1 MKFTSKRPAVGTV
14 LGISMLLV
22 AATPSA
28 SLALSGPT
36 ATASSPAPFPASAS
50 VPAFPADSTSTGA
63 AAATGGQRW
72 IPLVT
77 GDRIAV
83 NAKGEIVGARPAK
96 GREGIPIRV
105 ESRDGHTYALPD
117 DARDLVRSGRVDR
130 RLFDITTLSSPAYA
144 DRRDLRLIVMYDAA
158 RPAARTALRTAGG
171 AEVRRTLPSVNADAV
186 AASADGTAELW
197 SAVTE
202 GSADAGK
209 RTVAPG
215 IASVWLDSVVQASL
229 DRSVPQIGAPEAWA
243 AGFDG
248 TRTRIAVLDSGVDT
262 THPDLAGQVVAEKNF
277 SDAPDTGDHYGHG
290 THVASITAG
299 TGAKS
304 GGVYKGVAPGA
315 RLLNGK
321 VLGDSGS
328 GSMSQIIAGM
338 EWAVAEKADVV
349 NLSLGGYDSP
359 EVDPAEAAVNR
370 LSAESGALF
379 VIAAG
384 NNGEQGAGTVGSP
397 GSADAA
403 LTVGA
408 VDKQDKLAPFSST
421 GPRAGDG
428 GIKPDLTAPGVAI
441 GAAAAHDSYL
451 ASVAPSVA
459 DGYIALNGTSM
470 ATPHVA
476 GAAAILAQQH
486 PDWTGDDI
494 KDALVSST
502 TPGGY
507 TAFEQ
512 GSGRVDL
519 RKAIKQ
525 TVVAR
530 ETSLNYG
537 VAQWP
542 HTDDQPVTKDLT
554 YRNSGDAPVTLKLT
568 VDATGPD
575 GNPAP
580 GGMFTAD
587 EQVTVPAHG
596 EATVKVTADTR
607 LGGDTTGAF
616 TGRVTATGDGQTVG
630 TALAVER
637 ESEKYTVTVK
647 ALDRMGKPAPAPAW
661 DAQLQSLTGPSR
673 GSNIA
678 LAGDTHSVR
687 VPKGRYFLNSMVRVD
702 PEGSYDKG
710 GDWFNQPNLVVD
722 KDTTVT
728 VDARTAKALDITVPD
743 RSAQPVLGYFSAGIE
758 MPDGFGTRYGVFT
771 NSLAQYRTGH
781 LGPKAAAG
789 DLLTQQLMTTF
800 STGTGGHDEYHLVYQ
815 PTGDRY
821 LTGFTH
827 HAKAREFAEVT
838 TKLGAPAKGKFGF
851 VTPVTEGGAGLGTV
865 HALPYT
871 GTLHLFSGNPSW
883 QLGFMQTDAN
893 DSYESS
899 YDALPRTFK
908 PGRSYEHVFNVGVF
922 GPDLPEDAGL
932 VGFIRA
938 DEAIDGRLPL
948 FSDSEGNTSDNNA
961 PVESARTSL
970 YRNGELVST
979 SIYPMDVFYIAEN
992 ERADYRVT
1000 VSVNRG
1006 AVADVSTS
1014 MTASWTFS
1022 SEFAPGITK
1031 LPTSV
1036 VRFTPVLS
1044 LDSTGKAG
1052 AKVWVPVTV
1061 RGTAA
1066 GGNLKSLS
1074 VWASYDQGAHWQK
1087 LSVRDGRVRVTNPK
1101 AGGSV
1106 SFKAQAVDKQGNTVD
1121 ETIVDAYRTK

>member
-1 MKFTSKRPAVGTV
+1 
-14 LGISMLLV
+14 MLVV
-22 AATPSA
+22 AANPSA
-28 SLALSGPT
+28 SLAFATPAS
-36 ATASSPAPFPASAS
+36 TASSATPFSAS
-50 VPAFPADSTSTGA
+50 VSAFGTASEIEGTPTGTA
-63 AAATGGQRW
+63 VHRW
-72 IPLVT
+72 IPLIT

-83 NAKGEIVGARPAK
+83 NAKGEIVAARLAK
-96 GREGIPIRV
+96 GREGIAIRV
-105 ESRDGHTYALPD
+105 ETRDGHTYAMPD
-117 DARDLVRSGRVDR
+117 DARALVQSGQVDR
-130 RLFDITTLSSPAYA
+130 RLFDITTLSAPAYA
-144 DRRDLRLIVMYDAA
+144 HRHDLRLIVMYDAA
-158 RPAARTALRTAGG
+158 GPAARTALRSTGG
-171 AEVRRTLPSVNADAV
+171 AEVRRTLSSVNADAV
-186 AASADGTAELW
+186 AAPANGTAELW
-197 SAVTE
+197 SAVTN
-202 GSADAGK
+202 GSADDMK

-215 IASVWLDSVVQASL
+215 IASVWLDSLVQASL
-229 DRSVPQIGAPEAWA
+229 DKSVPQIGGPDAWA

-248 TRTRIAVLDSGVDT
+248 TGTRIAVLDTGIDT
-262 THPDLAGQVVAEKNF
+262 SHPDLAGQVVAENNF
-277 SDAPDTGDHYGHG
+277 SESPDAEDRHGHG
-290 THVASITAG
+290 THVASTAAG

-304 GGVYKGVAPGA
+304 GGTYKGVAPGA
-315 RLLNGK
+315 HILNGK
-321 VLGDSGS
+321 VLGDNGS

-349 NLSLGGYDSP
+349 NLSLGTYDSP
-359 EVDPAEAAVNR
+359 EIDPAEAAVNR

-408 VDKQDKLAPFSST
+408 VDKQDRLASFSST
-421 GPRAGDG
+421 GPRAGDS

-451 ASVAPSVA
+451 AGVAPAVA

-470 ATPHVA
+470 ATPHIA
-476 GAAAILAQQH
+476 GAAAILVQQH

-530 ETSLNYG
+530 ETSLSYG

-542 HTDDQPVTKDLT
+542 HTDDQPLTKELT
-554 YRNSGDAPVTLKLT
+554 YHNSGDSPVTLKLT
-568 VDATGPD
+568 VDANGPD

-580 GGMFTAD
+580 GAMFTTD
-587 EQVTVPAHG
+587 DQVTVPAHG

-616 TGRVTATGDGQTVG
+616 TGRITAVGDGQTVG
-630 TALAVER
+630 TALAVDR
-637 ESEKYTVTVK
+637 ESERYTVTVK
-647 ALDRMGKPAPAPAW
+647 TLDRKGNPAPAPAW
-661 DAQLQSLTGPSR
+661 DAQLQGLSGPAK
-673 GSNIA
+673 GTNTV
-678 LAGDTHSVR
+678 LGGNTHSVR

-702 PEGSYDKG
+702 PEGSYDQG
-710 GDWFNQPNLVVD
+710 GDWFNQPSLDVT

-728 VDARTAKALDITVPD
+728 VDARTAKPLDITVPD
-743 RSAQPVLGYFSAGIE
+743 RSAQPVLGFFSAGIE
-758 MPDGFGTRYGVFT
+758 LPDGFGTRYGVFT
-771 NSLAQYRTGH
+771 GSLAKYRTGH

-789 DLLTQQLMTTF
+789 DRLTQQLMTTF
-800 STGTGGHDEYHLVYQ
+800 STGVNGHDEYHLVYQ

-827 HAKAREFAEVT
+827 HAKSREFAKVQV
-838 TKLGAPAKGKFGF
+838 KLGAPARGKFGF
-851 VTPVTEGGAGLGTV
+851 VTPTTEGGAGLGTV

-871 GTLHLFSGNPSW
+871 GTMHLLSGNTSW
-883 QLGFMQTDAN
+883 ELGFMQVDAN
-893 DSYESS
+893 DTYESDYAAPARS
-899 YDALPRTFK
+899 FK

-922 GPDLPEDAGL
+922 GPDLPEGAGL
-932 VGFIRA
+932 LRA

-948 FSDSEGNTSDNNA
+948 FSDSEGNISNNNS
-961 PVESARTSL
+961 PIESARTSL
-970 YRNGELVST
+970 YRNGELVNT

-992 ERADYRVT
+992 ERADYRLT
-1000 VSVNRG
+1000 VSVKRG
-1006 AVADVSTS
+1006 TVADVSSS

-1036 VRFTPVLS
+1036 VRFTPALS
-1044 LDSTGKAG
+1044 LDNTGKAR
-1052 AKVWVPVTV
+1052 AKVRVPVTV
-1061 RGTAA
+1061 SGSAA
-1066 GGNLKSLS
+1066 GRNLKSLS
-1074 VWASYDQGAHWQK
+1074 VWASYDKGAHWQK
-1087 LSVRDGRVRVTNPK
+1087 LSVRDGRVLVTNPK

-1121 ETIVDAYRTK
+1121 ETIVDAYLTK

>member
-1 MKFTSKRPAVGTV
+1 MKFTSKRPAFGTV

-22 AATPSA
+22 AATSSA
-28 SLALSGPT
+28 SLALAAPT
-36 ATASSPAPFPASAS
+36 GTASSAAQLSASAS
-50 VPAFPADSTSTGA
+50 AFGTGPEIKGA
-63 AAATGGQRW
+63 SAGAGVQRW
-72 IPLVT
+72 IPLIT

-83 NAKGEIVGARPAK
+83 DAKGEIVAARPAE
-96 GREGIPIRV
+96 GREDIPIRV
-105 ESRDGHTYALPD
+105 ETRDGHTYALPD

-130 RLFDITTLSSPAYA
+130 RLFDITTLSTPAYA
-144 DRRDLRLIVMYDAA
+144 DRHDLRLIVMYDAA
-158 RPAARTALRTAGG
+158 RPAARSALRAAGG
-171 AEVRRTLPSVNADAV
+171 AKVERTLPSVNADAV
-186 AASADGTAELW
+186 AAPADGSAELW
-197 SAVTE
+197 AAVTS
-202 GSADAGK
+202 GSADAMK
-209 RTVAPG
+209 RSVASG

-229 DRSVPQIGAPEAWA
+229 DKSVPQIGGPEAWA

-248 TRTRIAVLDSGVDT
+248 TGTRIAVLDTGVDT
-262 THPDLAGQVVAEKNF
+262 THPDLAGQVVAEQNF
-277 SDAPDTGDHYGHG
+277 SDSPDTEDRFGHG
-290 THVASITAG
+290 THVASTTAG

-304 GGVYKGVAPGA
+304 GGTYKGVAPGA

-359 EVDPAEAAVNR
+359 EIDPAEEAVNR
-370 LSAESGALF
+370 LSAESGTLF

-421 GPRAGDG
+421 GPRVGDG

-451 ASVAPSVA
+451 STVAPSVA

-476 GAAAILAQQH
+476 GAAAILVQQH
-486 PDWTGDDI
+486 PDWTGEDI

-507 TAFEQ
+507 TPFEQ

-519 RKAIKQ
+519 RNAIKQ

-530 ETSLNYG
+530 QTSLSFG
-537 VAQWP
+537 LAQWP
-542 HTDDQPVTKDLT
+542 HTDDQPLTKDLT
-554 YRNSGDAPVTLKLT
+554 YRNTGSAPVTLKLT

-616 TGRVTATGDGQTVG
+616 TGRITAAGEGQTVG
-630 TALAVER
+630 TALAVDR
-637 ESEKYTVTVK
+637 ESEMYTVTVK
-647 ALDRMGKPAPAPAW
+647 TLDRKGKPAPAPAW
-661 DAQLQSLTGPSR
+661 DAQLQGLEGPAKGAS
-673 GSNIA
+673 A
-678 LAGDTHSVR
+678 VLYGDTYSVR
-687 VPKGRYFLNSMVRVD
+687 LPKGRYFLNSMVRVD
-702 PEGSYDKG
+702 PEGTNSQG
-710 GDWFNQPNLVVD
+710 GDWFNQPNLDVT
-722 KDTTVT
+722 KDTVVT
-728 VDARTAKALDITVPD
+728 VDARTAKPLDITVPD
-743 RSAQPVLGYFSAGIE
+743 RSAQHIFGHFSAGIE
-758 MPDGFGTRYGVFT
+758 LPDGYNTLYGVFT
-771 NSLAQYRTGH
+771 SSLAKYRTAH
-781 LGPKAAAG
+781 LGPKAPAG
-789 DLLTQQLMTTF
+789 DTLTQQLAASF
-800 STGTGGHDEYHLVYQ
+800 STGVNGHDEYHLVYQ

-827 HAKAREFAEVT
+827 HAKAREFAKVQA
-838 TKLGAPAKGKFGF
+838 KLGAPAKGKFGF
-851 VTPVTEGGAGLGTV
+851 VTPITEGGAGLGTV

-871 GTLHLFSGNPSW
+871 GTLHLLSGNPSW
-883 QLGFMQTDAN
+883 QLSFMQVDAN
-893 DSYESS
+893 DSYETS

-922 GPDLPEDAGL
+922 GPDLPEGAGL
-932 VGFIRA
+932 IGLLRA

-948 FSDSEGNTSDNNA
+948 FSDSEGNISNNHS
-961 PVESARTSL
+961 PIESARTYL
-970 YRNGELVST
+970 YRNGELVNISLN
-979 SIYPMDVFYIAEN
+979 PMDVFYIAEN
-992 ERADYRVT
+992 ERADYRLT
-1000 VSVNRG
+1000 VSVKRG
-1006 AVADVSTS
+1006 TVADVSTS

-1022 SEFAPGITK
+1022 SEYAPGITK

-1036 VRFTPVLS
+1036 VRFTPALS
-1044 LDSTGKAG
+1044 LDNTGKAR
-1052 AKVWVPVTV
+1052 AKTWVPVTV
-1061 RGTAA
+1061 KGTAA
-1066 GGNLKSLS
+1066 GRNLKSLS
-1074 VWASYDQGAHWQK
+1074 VWASYDKGANWQK
-1087 LSVRDGRVRVTNPK
+1087 LNVCDGRVQVSNPK

-1121 ETIVDAYRTK
+1121 ETIVDAYLTK

>member
-1 MKFTSKRPAVGTV
+1 MKFTSKRPAIGTV

-22 AATPSA
+22 AATPSV
-28 SLALSGPT
+28 SLAL
-36 ATASSPAPFPASAS
+36 ATPAGSASSATPSSASAS
-50 VPAFPADSTSTGA
+50 TFGSGPEIEAASAGA
-63 AAATGGQRW
+63 GVHRW
-72 IPLVT
+72 IPLIT

-83 NAKGEIVGARPAK
+83 NAKGEIVAARPAK
-96 GREGIPIRV
+96 GREDIPIRV
-105 ESRDGHTYALPD
+105 ETRDGHAYALPD
-117 DARDLVRSGRVDR
+117 DALGLVRSGRVDR
-130 RLFDITTLSSPAYA
+130 RLFDITTLSTPAYA
-144 DRRDLRLIVMYDAA
+144 QRHDLRLIVMYDAA
-158 RPAARTALRTAGG
+158 RPAARTALRSTAG
-171 AEVRRTLPSVNADAV
+171 AEIRRTLQSVNADAI
-186 AASADGTAELW
+186 AAPANDAAELW
-197 SAVTE
+197 SAVTD
-202 GSADAGK
+202 GAADATK
-209 RTVAPG
+209 RSVAPG
-215 IASVWLDSVVQASL
+215 IASVWLDSIVQASL
-229 DRSVPQIGAPEAWA
+229 DKSVPQIGGPEAWA

-248 TRTRIAVLDSGVDT
+248 TGSRIAVLDTGVDT
-262 THPDLAGQVVAEKNF
+262 THPDLAGQVVAEQNF
-277 SDAPDTGDHYGHG
+277 SDSPDAEDRFGHG

-304 GGVYKGVAPGA
+304 GGTYKGVAPGA
-315 RLLNGK
+315 RILNGK

-349 NLSLGGYDSP
+349 NLSLGTYDSP
-359 EVDPAEAAVNR
+359 EIDPAEEAVNR

-384 NNGEQGAGTVGSP
+384 NNGEQGSGTVGSP

-421 GPRAGDG
+421 GPRVGDG

-451 ASVAPSVA
+451 AGVATPVA
-459 DGYIALNGTSM
+459 DGYIALDGTSM

-519 RKAIKQ
+519 RNAIKQ

-530 ETSLNYG
+530 EASLSFG

-542 HTDDQPVTKDLT
+542 HTDDQPLTKDLT
-554 YRNSGDAPVTLKLT
+554 YRNSGDSPVTLKLT

-575 GNPAP
+575 GSAAP
-580 GGMFTAD
+580 SGMFTAD
-587 EQVTVPAHG
+587 DRVTVPAHG

-607 LGGDTTGAF
+607 LGGGTTGAF
-616 TGRVTATGDGQTVG
+616 TGRITAAGDGQTVG
-630 TALAVER
+630 TALAVDR
-637 ESEKYTVTVK
+637 ESEMYTVTVK
-647 ALDRMGKPAPAPAW
+647 TLDRKGKPAPAPAW
-661 DAQLQSLTGPSR
+661 DAQLQGLSG
-673 GSNIA
+673 
-678 LAGDTHSVR
+678 LAKGANTVLNGDTHSVR
-687 VPKGRYFLNSMVRVD
+687 IPKGRYFLNSMVRVD
-702 PEGSYDKG
+702 PEGSYDQG
-710 GDWFNQPNLVVD
+710 GDWFNQPSLDVT

-743 RSAQPVLGYFSAGIE
+743 SSAQQVFGFFSAGIE
-758 MPDGFGTRYGVFT
+758 LPDGSGPRYGVFT
-771 NSLAQYRTGH
+771 SSLAKYRTGH

-789 DLLTQQLMTTF
+789 DRLTQQLLATF
-800 STGTGGHDEYHLVYQ
+800 SSGVNGHDEYHLVYQ

-827 HAKAREFAEVT
+827 HAKSREFAKVQA
-838 TKLGAPAKGKFGF
+838 KIGAPAKGKFGF
-851 VTPVTEGGAGLGTV
+851 ISPATEGGGGLGTV

-871 GTLHLFSGNPSW
+871 GTLHLLSGNNSW
-883 QLGFMQTDAN
+883 ALGFMQVDAN
-893 DSYESS
+893 ESYETS
-899 YDALPRTFK
+899 YDAPERTFK
-908 PGRSYEHVFNVGVF
+908 PGRSYQHVFNVGVF
-922 GPDLPEDAGL
+922 GPDLPEGAGL
-932 VGFIRA
+932 LRA

-948 FSDSEGNTSDNNA
+948 FSDGEGNISNNNA
-961 PVESARTSL
+961 PIESARTSL
-970 YRNGELVST
+970 YRNGELVNT

-992 ERADYRVT
+992 ERADYRLT
-1000 VSVNRG
+1000 VSVKRG

-1022 SEFAPGITK
+1022 SEYAPGITK

-1036 VRFTPVLS
+1036 VRFTPALS
-1044 LDSTGKAG
+1044 LDNTGKAR
-1052 AKVWVPVTV
+1052 AKTWVPVTV
-1061 RGTAA
+1061 KGTAA
-1066 GGNLKSLS
+1066 GRNLKSLS
-1074 VWASYDQGAHWQK
+1074 VWASYDKGAHWQK
-1087 LSVRDGRVRVTNPK
+1087 LSVCDGRVQVTNPK

-1121 ETIVDAYRTK
+1121 ETIVDAYLTK

>member
-1 MKFTSKRPAVGTV
+1 
-14 LGISMLLV
+14 MLVV

-28 SLALSGPT
+28 SLALAAPT
-36 ATASSPAPFPASAS
+36 GTASSAAQLSASAS
-50 VPAFPADSTSTGA
+50 ASAFGTGAEIKGVPAGGGA
-63 AAATGGQRW
+63 QRW

-77 GDRIAV
+77 GDRVAV
-83 NAKGEIVGARPAK
+83 DAKGAIVSVRPAE
-96 GREGIPIRV
+96 GREDIPIRV
-105 ESRDGHTYALPD
+105 ETRDGHTYALPD
-117 DARDLVRSGRVDR
+117 DARELVRSGRVDR
-130 RLFDITTLSSPAYA
+130 RLFDITTLSAPAYA
-144 DRRDLRLIVMYDAA
+144 DRHDLRLIVMYDAA
-158 RPAARTALRTAGG
+158 RPAARSALRAAGG
-171 AEVRRTLPSVNADAV
+171 AKVERTLPSVNADAV
-186 AASADGTAELW
+186 AAPANGTAELW
-197 SAVTE
+197 SAVTN
-202 GSADAGK
+202 GSGDAMK
-209 RTVAPG
+209 RSVAPG

-229 DRSVPQIGAPEAWA
+229 DKSVPQIGGPEAWA

-248 TRTRIAVLDSGVDT
+248 TGTRVAVLDTGVDT
-262 THPDLAGQVVAEKNF
+262 THPDLAGQVVAEQNF
-277 SDAPDTGDHYGHG
+277 SDSPDAVDRFGHG

-304 GGVYKGVAPGA
+304 GGTYKGVAPGA

-349 NLSLGGYDSP
+349 NLSLGTYDSP
-359 EVDPAEAAVNR
+359 EIDPAEAAVNR

-408 VDKQDKLAPFSST
+408 VDKQDRLASFSST
-421 GPRAGDG
+421 GPRVGDG

-451 ASVAPSVA
+451 STVAPAVA
-459 DGYIALNGTSM
+459 DGYMALNGTSM

-476 GAAAILAQQH
+476 GAAAILVQQH
-486 PDWTGDDI
+486 PDWSGDDI

-502 TPGGY
+502 TSGGY
-507 TAFEQ
+507 TPFEQ

-525 TVVAR
+525 TVVAGQ
-530 ETSLNYG
+530 TSLSFG

-542 HTDDQPVTKDLT
+542 HTDDQPLTRDLT
-554 YRNSGDAPVTLKLT
+554 YRNSGDSPVTLKLA

-575 GNPAP
+575 GSAAP
-580 GGMFTAD
+580 DGMFTAD

-596 EATVKVTADTR
+596 EVSVKVSADTR
-607 LGGDTTGAF
+607 LGGDTGGAF
-616 TGRVTATGDGQTVG
+616 TGRITATGDGQTVG
-630 TALAVER
+630 TALAVDR
-637 ESEKYTVTVK
+637 ESEMYTVTVK
-647 ALDRMGKPAPAPAW
+647 PLDRKGEPAPAPAW
-661 DAQLQSLTGPSR
+661 DAQLQGLSGPAMGLS
-673 GSNIA
+673 A
-678 LAGDTHSVR
+678 VLYGDLHSVR

-702 PEGSYDKG
+702 PEGSNGQG
-710 GDWFNQPNLVVD
+710 GDWFNQPDLDVT

-728 VDARTAKALDITVPD
+728 VDARTAKPLDITVPD
-743 RSAQPVLGYFSAGIE
+743 RSAQSILGHVSAGLE
-758 MPDGFGTRYGVFT
+758 LPDGSDVLHGILAP
-771 NSLAQYRTGH
+771 SLAKFRTAH
-781 LGPKAAAG
+781 LGPKAADG
-789 DLLTQQLMTTF
+789 DRLTQQLSATF
-800 STGTGGHDEYHLVYQ
+800 STGVDGHDEYHLVYQ

-827 HAKAREFAEVT
+827 HTKARDYADVT
-838 TKLGAPAKGKFGF
+838 MKLGAPAKGKFGF
-851 VTPVTEGGAGLGTV
+851 VTPTTEGGGGLGTV

-871 GTLHLFSGNPSW
+871 GTLHLLSGNPSW
-883 QLGFMQTDAN
+883 QLGFMQVDAN
-893 DSYESS
+893 DSRETVYNSL
-899 YDALPRTFK
+899 ARTFK

-922 GPDLPEDAGL
+922 GPDLPEGAGL
-932 VGFIRA
+932 LRA

-948 FSDSEGNTSDNNA
+948 FSDSEGNSNSNNS
-961 PVESARTSL
+961 PIESARTSL
-970 YRNGELVST
+970 YRNGELVNS

-992 ERADYRVT
+992 ERADYRLT
-1000 VSVNRG
+1000 VSVKRG
-1006 AVADVSTS
+1006 TVADVSTN

-1022 SEFAPGITK
+1022 SEYAPGITK

-1036 VRFTPVLS
+1036 VRFTPALS
-1044 LDSTGKAG
+1044 LDNTGKAR
-1052 AKVWVPVTV
+1052 AKAWVPVTV
-1061 RGTAA
+1061 HGTAA
-1066 GGNLKSLS
+1066 GRNLKSLS
-1074 VWASYDQGAHWQK
+1074 VWASYDKGAAWHK
-1087 LSVRDGRVRVTNPK
+1087 LSVCDGRVQVSNPK

-1121 ETIVDAYRTK
+1121 ETIIDAYLTK